1 MPLCLL
7 WSECFEETFENSH
20 RRKDKIMQPVPICIS
35 PSRKFEEAIVKQWRE
50 ERQTLLH
57 FFCGLQ
63 HAGWLFWLVPCSRWQ
78 NPNQKSE
85 SFSLNISLWDISAFP
100 VLAGILVSSIFFW
113 LIKSINAQRNI
124 REKYSEKIPSEYEY
138 EYYSVWENH
147 PNTNTNNIRFEKLPE
162 YEYE

>member
-1 MPLCLL
+1 MNIVTFFVVYDLQGG
-7 WSECFEETFENSH
+7 CFDLFRVEDS
-20 RRKDKIMQPVPICIS
+20 KIQTKKW
-35 PSRKFEEAIVKQWRE
+35 KFQFK
-50 ERQTLLH
+50 H
-57 FFCGLQ
+57 
-63 HAGWLFWLVPCSRWQ
+63 
-78 NPNQKSE
+78 
-85 SFSLNISLWDISAFP
+85 FP
-100 VLAGILVSSIFFW
+100 VGYLCFPFFGRDFGIFNFFW

>member
-1 MPLCLL
+1 MNIVTFFVVYDLQGG
-7 WSECFEETFENSH
+7 CFDLFRVEDS
-20 RRKDKIMQPVPICIS
+20 KIQTKKW
-35 PSRKFEEAIVKQWRE
+35 KFQFK
-50 ERQTLLH
+50 H
-57 FFCGLQ
+57 
-63 HAGWLFWLVPCSRWQ
+63 
-78 NPNQKSE
+78 
-85 SFSLNISLWDISAFP
+85 FP
-100 VLAGILVSSIFFW
+100 VGYLCFPFFGRDFGIFKFFR